1 MAMSLGYS
9 KVFVFT
15 KPGTEAGETLS
26 AIVNRKEEER
36 AAGKN
41 VFWWGLGSSLGDD
54 LLAVGS
60 KVGEIPIIINA
71 HNRSPQ
77 VKSEN
82 ANPTRI
88 VRWTKWKSAHGAEQD
103 VPPFAKVT
111 SRWDEKKRLHYA
123 LVCSSETELAVDP
136 HGSRFDIKLCK
147 TFRKGRI
154 PGTSQVT
161 ALVEGDL
168 SDLRHRE
175 GDYRILFRADL
186 VVPWQAKLTRYI

>member
-1 MAMSLGYS
+1 MAMSKAHS

-26 AIVNRKEEER
+26 AIVKRKEKER

-41 VFWWGLGSSLGDD
+41 MFWWGVGSSLGDD
-54 LLAVGS
+54 LLAIGS
-60 KVGEIPIIINA
+60 TVGEIPIIFIA
-71 HNRSPQ
+71 HDRSPQ
-77 VKSEN
+77 VKTEN
-82 ANPTRI
+82 SHPKRI
-88 VRWTKWKSAHGAEQD
+88 VRWTKYKSAHGAEQD

-123 LVCSSETELAVDP
+123 LVCSSEKELIADLGGP
-136 HGSRFDIKLCK
+136 RFDINLCK

-154 PGTSQVT
+154 PGTSQMT

-175 GDYRILFRADL
+175 GGYRILFRANL
-186 VVPWQAKLTRYI
+186 VMPWQAKLTRYV